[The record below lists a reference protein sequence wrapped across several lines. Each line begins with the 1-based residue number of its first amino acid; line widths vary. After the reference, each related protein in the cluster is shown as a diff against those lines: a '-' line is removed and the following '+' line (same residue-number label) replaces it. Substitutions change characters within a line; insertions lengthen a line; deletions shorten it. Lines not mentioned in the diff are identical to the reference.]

1 MSLTTTYLPGNT
13 VIHRLPAGVKLVLL
27 AATGVALTVLNRW
40 WEPLAVL
47 GVVLACYLLA
57 GFPVRTLAAQLRSMS
72 WVLLAI
78 SVFQLVV
85 SGWRSMVD
93 VIVTLVAMVLAAGLV
108 SLTTSMEALTEVLLR
123 ILRPLRRFGVAPE
136 RMALL
141 ISLSVRSVSVIA
153 GLAQE
158 VRDAQR
164 ARGLGRSARAFAV
177 PLLVRSLRHAE
188 ALGEALMARGL
199 DD

>member
-13 VIHRLPAGVKLVLL
+13 VIHRLPAGIKLVLL
-27 AATGVALTVLNRW
+27 AATGVALTVLNLW
-40 WEPLAVL
+40 WEPVAVL
-47 GVVLACYLLA
+47 SVVLACYLLA

-85 SGWRSMVD
+85 SGWQSMVD
-93 VIVTLVAMVLAAGLV
+93 VIVTLAAMVLAAGLV
-108 SLTTSMEALTEVLLR
+108 SLTTGMEALTEVLLR
-123 ILRPLRRFGVAPE
+123 ILRPFRRFGVAPE

-164 ARGLGRSARAFAV
+164 ARGLGGSARAFAV

-188 ALGEALMARGL
+188 ALGEALIARGL

>member
-1 MSLTTTYLPGNT
+1 MSLTTTYLTGNT
-13 VIHRLPAGVKLVLL
+13 VIHRLPAGIKLVLL

-93 VIVTLVAMVLAAGLV
+93 VIVTLAAMVLAAGLV
-108 SLTTSMEALTEVLLR
+108 SLTTSMEALTDVLLR
-123 ILRPLRRFGVAPE
+123 SLRPFRRFGVAPE

>member
-13 VIHRLPAGVKLVLL
+13 VIHRLPAGIKLVLL
-27 AATGVALTVLNRW
+27 AATGVALTVLNLW
-40 WEPLAVL
+40 WEPVAVL

-85 SGWRSMVD
+85 SGWQSMVD
-93 VIVTLVAMVLAAGLV
+93 VIVTLAAMVLAAGLV
-108 SLTTSMEALTEVLLR
+108 SLTTGMEALTEVLLR
-123 ILRPLRRFGVAPE
+123 ILRPFRLFGVAPE

-164 ARGLGRSARAFAV
+164 ARGLGGSARAFAV

>member
-1 MSLTTTYLPGNT
+1 MSITTTYLPGNT
-13 VIHRLPAGVKLVLL
+13 VIHRLPAGIKLVLL
-27 AATGVALTVLNRW
+27 AATGVALTVLNLW
-40 WEPLAVL
+40 WEPVAVL

-78 SVFQLVV
+78 SVFQLVA
-85 SGWRSMVD
+85 SGWQSMVD
-93 VIVTLVAMVLAAGLV
+93 VIVTLAAMVLAAGLV
-108 SLTTSMEALTEVLLR
+108 SLTTGMEALTEVLLR
-123 ILRPLRRFGVAPE
+123 MLRPFRRFGVAPE

-164 ARGLGRSARAFAV
+164 ARGLGGSARAFAV

>member
-1 MSLTTTYLPGNT
+1 MSLAMTYLPGNT
-13 VIHRLPAGVKLVLL
+13 VIHRVPAGVKLVLL

-40 WEPLAVL
+40 WEPVAVL

-85 SGWRSMVD
+85 SGWQSMVD
-93 VIVTLVAMVLAAGLV
+93 VIVTLAAMVLAAGLV

-123 ILRPLRRFGVAPE
+123 ILQPFRRFGVAPE

>member
-1 MSLTTTYLPGNT
+1 MSLVTTYLPGST
-13 VIHRLPAGVKLVLL
+13 VIHRLPAGIKLAFL
-27 AATGVALTVLNRW
+27 ALTGLALTVLDRW
-40 WEPLAVL
+40 WEPVAVL
-47 GVVLACYLLA
+47 GVVLVCYPLA
-57 GFPVRTLAAQLRSMS
+57 GFPVRIAAAQLRSMG
-72 WVLLAI
+72 WVVLAI

-85 SGWRSMVD
+85 SGWRSMAD
-93 VIVTLVAMVLAAGLV
+93 VIVTLAAMVLAAGLV

-123 ILRPLRRFGVAPE
+123 FLRPFRRFGVAPE
-136 RMALL
+136 RTALL

>member
-13 VIHRLPAGVKLVLL
+13 VIHRLPAGIKLVLL

-40 WEPLAVL
+40 WEPVAVL

-85 SGWRSMVD
+85 SGWQSMVD
-93 VIVTLVAMVLAAGLV
+93 VIVTLAAMVLAAGLV
-108 SLTTSMEALTEVLLR
+108 SLTTGMEALTEVLLR
-123 ILRPLRRFGVAPE
+123 ILRPFRRFGVAPE

-164 ARGLGRSARAFAV
+164 ARGLGGSARAFAV

>member
-13 VIHRLPAGVKLVLL
+13 VIHRLPAGIKLVLL

-72 WVLLAI
+72 WALLAI

-93 VIVTLVAMVLAAGLV
+93 VIVTLAAMVLAAGLV

>member
-13 VIHRLPAGVKLVLL
+13 VIHRLPAGIKLVLL

-40 WEPLAVL
+40 WEPVAVL

-57 GFPVRTLAAQLRSMS
+57 GFPVRTIAAQLRSMS

-85 SGWRSMVD
+85 SGWQSMVD
-93 VIVTLVAMVLAAGLV
+93 VIVTLAAMVLAAGLV
-108 SLTTSMEALTEVLLR
+108 SLTTGMEALTEVLLR
-123 ILRPLRRFGVAPE
+123 ILRPFRRFGVAPE

-164 ARGLGRSARAFAV
+164 ARGLGGSARAFAV

>member
-1 MSLTTTYLPGNT
+1 MSLTTTYLPGDT
-13 VIHRLPAGVKLVLL
+13 VIHRLPAGIKLVLL
-27 AATGVALTVLNRW
+27 AATGVALTVRNLW
-40 WEPLAVL
+40 WEPVAVL

-85 SGWRSMVD
+85 SGWQSMVD
-93 VIVTLVAMVLAAGLV
+93 VIITLAAMVLAAGLV
-108 SLTTSMEALTEVLLR
+108 SLTTGMEALTEVLLR
-123 ILRPLRRFGVAPE
+123 ILRPFRRFGVAPE

>member
-13 VIHRLPAGVKLVLL
+13 VIHRLPAGIKLVLL
-27 AATGVALTVLNRW
+27 AATGVALTVLNLW
-40 WEPLAVL
+40 WEPVAVL

-85 SGWRSMVD
+85 SGWQSMVD
-93 VIVTLVAMVLAAGLV
+93 VIVTLAAMVLAAGLV
-108 SLTTSMEALTEVLLR
+108 SLTTGMEALTEVLLR
-123 ILRPLRRFGVAPE
+123 ILRPFRCFGVEPE

-164 ARGLGRSARAFAV
+164 ARGLGGSARAFAV

>member
-1 MSLTTTYLPGNT
+1 MSLTTTYLPGST
-13 VIHRLPAGVKLVLL
+13 VLHRLPAGIKLVLL
-27 AATGVALTVLNRW
+27 ATTGVALTVLNRW

-57 GFPVRTLAAQLRSMS
+57 GFPVRTLGAQLRSMS

-93 VIVTLVAMVLAAGLV
+93 VIVTLAAMVLAAGLV
-108 SLTTSMEALTEVLLR
+108 SLTTSMEALTDVLLR
-123 ILRPLRRFGVAPE
+123 SLRPFRRLGVAPE
-136 RMALL
+136 RIALL

-164 ARGLGRSARAFAV
+164 ARGLRRSARAFAV
-177 PLLVRSLRHAE
+177 PLLVRSIRHAE

>member
-1 MSLTTTYLPGNT
+1 MSLVTTYLPGST
-13 VIHRLPAGVKLVLL
+13 VIHRLPAGIKLALLL
-27 AATGVALTVLNRW
+27 ATGLALTVLNRW
-40 WEPLAVL
+40 WEPVAVL
-47 GVVLACYLLA
+47 GVVLGCYLLA
-57 GFPVRTLAAQLRSMS
+57 GFPVRTAAAHLRSMG

-93 VIVTLVAMVLAAGLV
+93 VIVTLAAMVLAAGLV

-123 ILRPLRRFGVAPE
+123 IMRPLRRVGVAPE
-136 RMALL
+136 RTALL

-188 ALGEALMARGL
+188 ALGEALIARGL